1 MNLKRKTFLWI
12 AILLGGVV
20 VLGVVSVWN
29 LTSLWRAARGAA
41 AEYDAMDHAEAAVA
55 QDTWL
60 RDALRQPDGATFC
73 DVRFFDPIRKETV
86 DIVRQLRLAEGLE
99 DGDGVAELQFG
110 NSAADHLD
118 AAIRYATGS
127 ADGNPGAS
135 ALPPAKPPDR
145 AAANAAA
152 ELEQAR
158 QSLIEISRRVPA
170 SARHHVSGAADRLRS
185 RLTWTCVWLLIVL
198 AISAAVHAVQ
208 YRALVRPLLWLRQE
222 MRRSAANG
230 YNEIPRPTADVEFKD
245 VAAIFN
251 GLARDLA
258 DLYRNLEQKVIQRS
272 RELVRSERLASV
284 GFLAAGVAHE
294 INNPL
299 TVISGYAELAGKK
312 LRRLMNADSVK
323 GPGSEFDA
331 EAEAEALH
339 NALEAQGIIHDEAFR
354 CKEITSRLLSLARG
368 GCDDRQLLCL
378 DEVARQVAVL
388 TKGLKNYRDRRVV
401 LEFEESGS
409 LEVVANATEMK
420 QVLLN
425 LTVNALEAVSAER
438 GEVRISG
445 RRAGDWVEVSVQDN
459 GKGMTPETIEQV
471 FEPFFTAKRGA
482 GEPGTGLGLSITHA
496 IIENHGGRLRA
507 ESDGLGRGSR
517 FTVRLPAGGKAL
529 ASAAHG
535 ANGDEA
541 AAGLLVPGGG
551 GPGRVGP
558 I

>member
-1 MNLKRKTFLWI
+1 
-12 AILLGGVV
+12 ALL
-20 VLGVVSVWN
+20 
-29 LTSLWRAARGAA
+29 
-41 AEYDAMDHAEAAVA
+41 
-55 QDTWL
+55 
-60 RDALRQPDGATFC
+60 
-73 DVRFFDPIRKETV
+73 
-86 DIVRQLRLAEGLE
+86 
-99 DGDGVAELQFG
+99 
-110 NSAADHLD
+110 
-118 AAIRYATGS
+118 
-127 ADGNPGAS
+127 
-135 ALPPAKPPDR
+135 
-145 AAANAAA
+145 
-152 ELEQAR
+152 
-158 QSLIEISRRVPA
+158 EISRRVPA

-185 RLTWTCVWLLIVL
+185 RLVWTCVWLLIVL
-198 AISAAVHAVQ
+198 AVSTGVHAMQ

-230 YNEIPRPTADVEFKD
+230 YSEIARPTGDVEFKD
-245 VAAIFN
+245 VAAVFN

-312 LRRLMNADSVK
+312 LRRVMN
-323 GPGSEFDA
+323 GGNLEEPCGELDA

-368 GCDDRQLLCL
+368 GGEGREPLCL
-378 DEVARQVAVL
+378 DEIARQVAVL
-388 TKGLKNYRDRRVV
+388 TKGFKNYRDRRVV
-401 LEFEESGS
+401 LEFEESAS
-409 LEVVANATEMK
+409 LQVVANATEMK

-425 LTVNALEAVSAER
+425 LTVNALEAASPER
-438 GEVRISG
+438 DEVRIGG
-445 RRAGDWVEVSVQDN
+445 RRAGDWVEVYVQDN

-507 ESDGLGRGSR
+507 ESDGPGRGSR
-517 FTVRLPAGGKAL
+517 FTVRLPAGGKPR
-529 ASAAHG
+529 
-535 ANGDEA
+535 ANGASGNEV
-541 AAGLLVPGGG
+541 AAGHPAPIPRA
-551 GPGRVGP
+551 PGRIGP

>member
-1 MNLKRKTFLWI
+1 MQLKRKAVFWI
-12 AILLGGVV
+12 AILLGAMI
-20 VLGVVSVWN
+20 VLGTVSVWN
-29 LTSLWRAARGAA
+29 LASLWRAARGAT
-41 AEYDAMDHAEAAVA
+41 AEYEAMDRAEAAVA
-55 QDTWL
+55 QVTWL
-60 RDALRQPDGATFC
+60 RDVLRQADGAIYR
-73 DVRFFDPIRKETV
+73 DVRFFDVIRKETN

-99 DGDGVAELQFG
+99 DGDGAVELQLG
-110 NSAADHLD
+110 RAAADHLD
-118 AAIRYATGS
+118 AAMKYSTSS
-127 ADGNPGAS
+127 ANGGAVTS
-135 ALPPAKPPDR
+135 PPD
-145 AAANAAA
+145 AAANAAT
-152 ELEQAR
+152 ELEQVR
-158 QSLIEISRRVPA
+158 QALLEISRRVPA

-185 RLTWTCVWLLIVL
+185 RLVWTCIWLLIVL
-198 AISAAVHAVQ
+198 AVSTGVHVMQ

-230 YNEIPRPTADVEFKD
+230 YSEIARPMGDVEFKD
-245 VAAIFN
+245 VAAVFN

-312 LRRLMNADSVK
+312 LRRVMNGGNLEEPCD
-323 GPGSEFDA
+323 ELDA

-368 GCDDRQLLCL
+368 GGEGREPLCL
-378 DEVARQVAVL
+378 DEIARQVAVL
-388 TKGLKNYRDRRVV
+388 TKGFKNYRDRRVV
-401 LEFEESGS
+401 LEFEESAS
-409 LEVVANATEMK
+409 LQVIANATEMK

-425 LTVNALEAVSAER
+425 LTVNALEAASPER
-438 GEVRISG
+438 GEVRIGG
-445 RRAGDWVEVSVQDN
+445 RRAGDWVEVYVQDN

-507 ESDGLGRGSR
+507 ESDGPGRGSR
-517 FTVRLPAGGKAL
+517 FTMRLPAGAKPR
-529 ASAAHG
+529 
-535 ANGDEA
+535 ANG
-541 AAGLLVPGGG
+541 AAGNEVV
-551 GPGRVGP
+551 VGVARP
-558 I
+558 D